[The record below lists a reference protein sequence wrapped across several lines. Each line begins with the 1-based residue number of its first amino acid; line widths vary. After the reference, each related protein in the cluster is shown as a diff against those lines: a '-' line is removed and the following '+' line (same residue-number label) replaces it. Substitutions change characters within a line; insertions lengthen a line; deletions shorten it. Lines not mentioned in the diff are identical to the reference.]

1 MVFQSGKSGKMS
13 RVLQLF
19 SRFKKREKSSNSFLK
34 WHKKQLYKQKEKENK
49 RCCGCRKKYV
59 EKKKCCGWFSKV
71 VGKSSHCF
79 SDRSTT
85 SGGAAVFGT
94 KFKISTF
101 PSQALL
107 RHKYLILSGDK
118 NLLIFFWRGSNAL
131 KFELLK
137 SFLFQ
142 MAFVFTIFII

>member
-1 MVFQSGKSGKMS
+1 MDGFPKWLEKAVIAFPIAPPPAEEQQSSGP
-13 RVLQLF
+13 
-19 SRFKKREKSSNSFLK
+19 NSKLA
-34 WHKKQLYKQKEKENK
+34 L
-49 RCCGCRKKYV
+49 
-59 EKKKCCGWFSKV
+59 
-71 VGKSSHCF
+71 
-79 SDRSTT
+79 
-85 SGGAAVFGT
+85 
-94 KFKISTF
+94 F